1 MPVSHNLFESYRQGL
16 DVLDDELFLNY
27 AATAPLSRH
36 VIEHMKAETQ
46 AMASPLGQRFYLALN
61 RLEQARR
68 AFAELIQV
76 RAKEVAFTVNT
87 STAISTL
94 ALALPWRSG
103 DRVLVP
109 ANEFP
114 SNYYPW
120 LNLRSR
126 GVVCEK
132 FYPKP
137 DIPLV
142 ESLEKLDLAGVR
154 LISISA
160 VSYETGRYYEL
171 PDFVSFCRSR
181 GIYSCLDCIQA
192 IGVVPLNLSELGVDF
207 ACSGAQKWLMGP
219 VGCGMLF
226 ARQEHL
232 ESLQVPYLGWT
243 SVKYPENFD
252 LGALEYAPEMTRF
265 EPGLPNYLSVVGMA
279 ASIKQLHGLGWINI
293 HAAIRRNTLYLEA
306 GLRDLGLSLLTG
318 LRDATA
324 GILSFKV
331 PEGFDRRQIEKLY
344 HDHQVKITARNDYVR
359 VSPHFF
365 NLPTELDH
373 FLRATHKIF
382 RRGKAGS
389 VRPPKEI
396 PTAVGGGANT
406 SWILV
411 TGATGNLG
419 SSIAKQLS
427 RKGYPLHLL
436 GVHADKMSAL
446 VEELGPTAPLRWDLV
461 DFTQELQTASFLDQ
475 IKTQGKAAYR
485 ALIHCAGQ
493 EETSLFDETNS
504 DKLRNLLRINLEV
517 PTRLMHL
524 FLRELRSLDALGILN
539 IVSSTGR
546 CGTPLLS
553 VYSATHGALW
563 ALGESLAREWQDRGL
578 CVTTYVAPPMH
589 SPMQKRMGRVSL
601 RFFKRSGSCDYEVV
615 ESVAGEARRAFLK
628 GRTLKVSK
636 LSKAKLFLNQLLPA
650 VIDRKV
656 KKVWRPE

>member
-1 MPVSHNLFESYRQGL
+1 MPFETYRQGL
-16 DVLDDELFLNY
+16 EVFGDGLFLNY

-61 RLEQARR
+61 QLEQARR
-68 AFAELIQV
+68 AFAELVQV
-76 RAKEVAFTVNT
+76 QAKEIAFTVNT
-87 STAISTL
+87 SSAISTI
-94 ALALPWRSG
+94 ALALPWQAG

-126 GVVCEK
+126 GVLCEK
-132 FYPKP
+132 FYPRP
-137 DIPLV
+137 DVPLV
-142 ESLEKLDLAGVR
+142 ESLQKLDLAGVR
-154 LISISA
+154 LISVSA
-160 VSYETGRYYEL
+160 VSYETGRRYEL
-171 PDFVSFCRSR
+171 QEFVNFCRSR

-192 IGVVPLNLSELGVDF
+192 IGAVPLNLAELGVDF

-219 VGCGMLF
+219 VGCGMIY
-226 ARQEHL
+226 ARQQHL

-252 LGALEYAPEMTRF
+252 LGPLEFAPEMTRF

-279 ASIKQLHGLGWINI
+279 ASLKQLHGLGWINI
-293 HAAIRRNTLYLEA
+293 YAAIRRNTLYLQA
-306 GLRDLGLSLLTG
+306 GLRDLGLELLTRS
-318 LRDATA
+318 RDGTA
-324 GILSFKV
+324 GIVSFRV

-344 HDHQVKITARNDYVR
+344 HEQNVKITARNDYVR

-365 NLPTELDH
+365 NLPAELDQ

-382 RRGKAGS
+382 RRGTPAS
-389 VRPPKEI
+389 VRPLKEI
-396 PTAVGGGANT
+396 PEAVTRGAAT
-406 SWILV
+406 PRILI

-419 SSIAKQLS
+419 SSLAKQLTQ
-427 RKGYPLHLL
+427 KGYPLHLL
-436 GVHADKMSAL
+436 GFHADKMAAL
-446 VEELGPTAPLRWDLV
+446 VDQLGPTPVPLLWDLV
-461 DFTQELQTASFLDQ
+461 DFTQELQTAAFLDQ
-475 IKTQGKAAYR
+475 LQSRGKGAYLG
-485 ALIHCAGQ
+485 LIHCAGQ
-493 EETSLFDETNS
+493 EETALFDETSS
-504 DKLRNLLRINLEV
+504 DTLQHLLRVNLEV

-524 FLRELRSLDALGILN
+524 FLRELKSPDALGILN

-601 RFFKRSGSCDYEVV
+601 RFFKMSGSFDYEVV
-615 ESVAGEARRAFLK
+615 EWVAGEALRAFFK
-628 GRTLKVSK
+628 GRTLKISK
-636 LSKAKLFLNQLLPA
+636 LSKAKLFLNQLLPG

-656 KKVWRPE
+656 KKVWRPD